1 VTLLTLAL
9 ATAVGVASPVGADAD
24 GALRLTFAADAP
36 LAAPA
41 ASSQFDFDLLP
52 EKPKSAADLLLA
64 QEIDHE
70 FLVRRRVLKLH
81 QAFGIATVALLAAT
95 VVIGQLSYS
104 DKFGGPD
111 SGKYEVWHD
120 CFEAAATV
128 SFATTG
134 LLALFAPVPFPKKT
148 NGTML
153 VHKISML
160 TATAGFVAE
169 IILGIVTV
177 SLEGHENQQTLA
189 TAHLITGYSTA
200 AATATGVGA
209 LFFP

>member
-1 VTLLTLAL
+1 MLALSLAL
-9 ATAVGVASPVGADAD
+9 ATSLGATAPVEAGD
-24 GALRLTFAADAP
+24 GALHLGLAADAP
-36 LAAPA
+36 LAAAPA
-41 ASSQFDFDLLP
+41 SQFDFDLIP
-52 EKPKSAADLLLA
+52 EKPKSQADLLLA

-81 QAFGIATVALLAAT
+81 QAFGIATVTLLAAT
-95 VVIGQLSYS
+95 VIVGQLSYS

-111 SGKYEVWHD
+111 TGKYEPWHD
-120 CFEAAATV
+120 YLEAAATI

-169 IILGIVTV
+169 IVLGIVTV
-177 SLEGHENQQTLA
+177 SLEGHENQQTLG